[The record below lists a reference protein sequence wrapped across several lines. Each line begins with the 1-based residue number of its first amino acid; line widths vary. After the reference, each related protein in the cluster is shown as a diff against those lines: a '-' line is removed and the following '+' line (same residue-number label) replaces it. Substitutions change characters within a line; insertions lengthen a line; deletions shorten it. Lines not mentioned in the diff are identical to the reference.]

1 MLLCYVVV
9 FWEVNEMN
17 ELYNLLAAV
26 VNTGD
31 DADPGKW
38 IWIMVVV
45 GVLLVILAIV
55 SVVIGKKRNA
65 VDETVD
71 TKEE

>member
-1 MLLCYVVV
+1 
-9 FWEVNEMN
+9 MN
-17 ELYNLLAAV
+17 ELYNLFAAV

-45 GVLLVILAIV
+45 GVLLVILAVASIII
-55 SVVIGKKRNA
+55 SKKRNA
-65 VDETVD
+65 VDENDKTTN

>member
-1 MLLCYVVV
+1 
-9 FWEVNEMN
+9 MN
-17 ELYNLLAAV
+17 ELCSLLAAV

-31 DADPGKW
+31 DAEPTKW

-45 GVLLVILAIV
+45 GVLLVIMAV
-55 SVVIGKKRNA
+55 ASVIISKKKSA
-65 VDETVD
+65 VEENEKTED